1 MAAQMNAVA
10 KPAIESSS
18 MSTAST
24 CGAQDRESPL
34 VVLKVGTSSL
44 MMNETNGE
52 VSEFRVNL
60 ANLARLVD
68 TIAALKRDGYQV
80 VLVSSGAVGMGCIK
94 LGMTKRPTD
103 VRTKQAVAAAG
114 QSHLLRLYEDLF
126 GALKLQVAQLLINQ
140 SDFLDKDH
148 WQSVKSTIHECLAL
162 GVVPII
168 NENDST
174 NTAEMRFGDNDN
186 LAALTAVQLEADAL
200 FLCTDVDFLYTANP
214 RSDPNAKALRIVD
227 EPWALQVD
235 TADEGSGMGTGGMAT
250 KILAARTASTAG
262 IPCGLVNGQHP
273 ERVLTFLSYG
283 LTPSEAEAE
292 VEKEQQQQ
300 KPKQQPL
307 PEGTLFMPMP
317 QDGSV
322 GANRRWILSLPATAE
337 IYVDDVCARA
347 LAGKQSLLPEHISKV
362 NGSFEKNDCVKLV
375 HRGSEIGRGLVNF
388 ASGDLDQ
395 LRRSASSLTNL
406 ASGDD
411 SSSDDSPRS
420 TGSAAA
426 GAWACDCDNVVLTV
440 HAKALTS
447 Q

>member
-1 MAAQMNAVA
+1 MAKTDNFQTRQ
-10 KPAIESSS
+10 PASPTATS
-18 MSTAST
+18 STASMGT
-24 CGAQDRESPL
+24 SQRESPL
-34 VVLKVGTSSL
+34 LILKVGTSSL
-44 MMNETNGE
+44 MLSDETG
-52 VSEFRVNL
+52 FRVNL

-68 TIAALKRDGYQV
+68 TIGSLRRDGYQV

-214 RSDPNAKALRIVD
+214 RSDPNAQPLRMV
-227 EPWALQVD
+227 EKPWALEVD
-235 TADEGSGMGTGGMAT
+235 TSAEGSGMGTGGMTT

-262 IPCGLVNGQHP
+262 IPCGLINGQHTD
-273 ERVLTFLSYG
+273 RVFSFLKHGMAKKEGSDADSEQ
-283 LTPSEAEAE
+283 TPSSSGASIEE
-292 VEKEQQQQ
+292 
-300 KPKQQPL
+300 PH
-307 PEGTLFMPMP
+307 GTLFMPMQ
-317 QDGSV
+317 QDICHT
-322 GANRRWILSLPATAE
+322 RRWILSLPATAS
-337 IYVDDVCARA
+337 VSVNDATARE
-347 LAGKQSLLPEHISKV
+347 LAGKGSLMPKGVCEVEGK
-362 NGSFEKNDCVKLV
+362 FEKNDCVKLM
-375 HRGSEIGRGLVNF
+375 HNGTEIGRGLVNF
-388 ASGDLDQ
+388 DSEDLEK
-395 LRRSASSLTNL
+395 LKGKSTNTLLSVLGKGCSLE
-406 ASGDD
+406 
-411 SSSDDSPRS
+411 
-420 TGSAAA
+420 
-426 GAWACDCDNVVLTV
+426 ACDEGNVVMTV
-440 HAKALTS
+440 APQAFEEAS
-447 Q
+447 PAN

>member
-262 IPCGLVNGQHP
+262 VPCGLINGQHP
-273 ERVLTFLSYG
+273 ERIESFLKFG
-283 LTPSEAEAE
+283 LGGHSKAEEA
-292 VEKEQQQQ
+292 KL
-300 KPKQQPL
+300 PL
-307 PEGTLFMPMP
+307 PEGTFFRPMP
-317 QDGSV
+317 QDGTV
-322 GANRRWILSLPATAE
+322 GDNRRWILSLPTCAE
-337 IYVDDVCARA
+337 LSVDDLCARE
-347 LAGKQSLLPEHISKV
+347 LAGKKSLSSHGIYKV
-362 NGSFEKNDCVKLV
+362 EGKFEKNDCVKLM
-375 HRGSEIGRGLVNF
+375 HNGSEIGRGLVNF
-388 ASGDLDQ
+388 TSEELEEMLLESHSGDE
-395 LRRSASSLTNL
+395 
-406 ASGDD
+406 
-411 SSSDDSPRS
+411 SSSSC
-420 TGSAAA
+420 GSSSCDQE
-426 GAWACDCDNVVLTV
+426 ACDFENVVLTV
-440 HAKALTS
+440 GTS
-447 Q
+447 AFGIAA